1 MIETIPNP
9 LQDKGVLRDIDEKVG
24 ELMGLRSCGATLAE
38 LAEKRVRQAA
48 EWGISQGFRMGWRVY
63 EVTGGK
69 G

>member
-9 LQDKGVLRDIDEKVG
+9 LQDKGVQRDIDEKVA
-24 ELMGLRSCGATLAE
+24 ELMACKCSNSSLAE

-48 EWGISQGFRMGWRVY
+48 EWGMSEGFRMGWRVH

-69 G
+69 A